1 MKGKLLSCIC
11 IIFCVVWTNVSKAQQ
26 QQNAQVAVCPFS
38 LQGIKNGSRFQ
49 RVFTEVMNQTLKD
62 MDVSV
67 IPEKEVLEVL
77 GRRIVSS
84 NEEARSI
91 GKQAGWDYVLWGSVT
106 KIGEVISIDARLVPA
121 TKTGSPQVLFAE
133 APSQKKLALAIS
145 QLAEKI
151 SAQVNK
157 DKVIAEIRI
166 EGNER
171 IGDDAI
177 LAHIKS
183 SVGSILRPDIVRQDI
198 HSIYDMGFFED
209 IRVDVKDSP
218 KGKVLIFY
226 VKENPIVQ
234 RIDVKGNRHIDT
246 KDIMA
251 VIKTKTFSVLKR
263 KQLAQDAQ
271 SILNLYHQKA
281 YFDAKVDYDVR
292 FPRDPRKA
300 TVVFR
305 VKEGQKFYVKKI
317 TFKGNK
323 HFSDRKLRS
332 IMETKTKS
340 IFFFWDSERG
350 ILQKDVLNTDVDRI
364 TVFYHDHGFMD
375 AKVGTPR
382 IKKEEDGF
390 HIEIPIIE
398 GERYKVA
405 SFDIVGDEVEHIE
418 KLKDHWETE
427 VGKYF
432 SRKKLRRDVQ
442 RLARF
447 CMNMGYAHTDVR
459 PHIKKDVENHEAHI
473 QLAVHKGPKVTI
485 GRIEIEGNTKTRDKV
500 IRRQFQIAEGDTFS
514 VSKIENSETK
524 LKRLDYFEEI
534 QIEPTQGESPDVMNL
549 KVKVKE
555 KLTGSIS
562 AGGGF
567 SSDEGLFVGGE
578 IVQRNLFG
586 RGQFL
591 ALRAHLGTETQR
603 YSLSFTEPSFL
614 DTYYFLGLD
623 AYNWVR
629 EYEDFTKDAQGFG
642 IRTGRPFG
650 NWSRFS
656 LEYIFENA
664 KIEDVSEN
672 ASSIIKEQEGRQIK
686 SSITF
691 GIERD
696 STDHPFLPTHGSI
709 NRVTV
714 EVASD
719 IIGSDSNFVKYV
731 ASTGWYIPLFW
742 KLTGFVRA
750 EIGWINKTGDAPIPL
765 YDRFFLGGI
774 NSVRSYDWGEL
785 GPKDPDTGDTIG
797 GTKYGL
803 FNAELIFPI
812 FKEINLHGVV
822 FFDAGNAFDEGE
834 ALDVT
839 KFKMGIGGGV
849 RWISPFG
856 PLRIEWAY
864 NPDPDPGDSTSKWQ
878 FSMGAFF

>member
-1 MKGKLLSCIC
+1 MKNKLLFPIVFLIASFMLNIH
-11 IIFCVVWTNVSKAQQ
+11 SL
-26 QQNAQVAVCPFS
+26 NAQESHRVAICPFA
-38 LQGIKNGSRFQ
+38 LHGIDKSSRFQ
-49 RVFTEVMNQTLKD
+49 KVFSEALRQTLEE
-62 MDVSV
+62 MDVSTVPKEEV
-67 IPEKEVLEVL
+67 IRVV
-77 GRRIVSS
+77 GNRIISS
-84 NEEARSI
+84 NAQARSI
-91 GKQAGWDYVLWGSVT
+91 GTKANWNYVLWGSIT
-106 KIGEVISIDARLVPA
+106 KIGQVISIDARLVPA
-121 TKTGSPQVLFAE
+121 VSSGEARVLFAE
-133 APSQKKLALAIS
+133 APNEKALALAIS
-145 QLAEKI
+145 QIAEKI
-151 SAQVNK
+151 TAQVNK
-157 DKVIAEIRI
+157 HRVIAEIRV

-177 LAHIKS
+177 LAQIKS
-183 SVGSILRPDIVRQDI
+183 SVGSVLRPDVVRDDI
-198 HSIYDMGFFED
+198 RSIYNMGFFED

-218 KGKVLIFY
+218 KGKILIFY

-234 RIDVKGNRHIDT
+234 RIEVKGNKHIDT

-251 VIKTKTFSVLKR
+251 VINTKTFSVLKR
-263 KQLAQDAQ
+263 KQLAKDAQ

-281 YFDAKVDYDVR
+281 YFDARVSYDVR

-305 VKEGQKFYVKKI
+305 IKEGKKFYVKKI

-332 IMETKTKS
+332 VMETKTKS

-350 ILQKDVLNTDVDRI
+350 ILQKDVLNTDVDRL

-375 AKVGTPR
+375 AKVGTPK
-382 IKKEEDGF
+382 IEKKEDGF
-390 HIEIPIIE
+390 YIEIPIIE

-405 SFDIVGDEVEHIE
+405 SFDVTGDEVEHLE
-418 KLKDHWETE
+418 ELKDKWETE
-427 VGKYF
+427 VGEYF
-432 SRKKLRRDVQ
+432 SRKKIRRDVQ

-447 CMNMGYAHTDVR
+447 CMDMGYAHADVR
-459 PHIKKDVENHEAHI
+459 PKIKKDAETHEAHI
-473 QLAVHKGPKVTI
+473 KLYVHKGPKVTI

-500 IRRQFQIAEGDTFS
+500 IRRQFQIVEGDTFS

-524 LKRLDYFEEI
+524 LRRLDYFEEI
-534 QIEPTQGESPDVMNL
+534 QIEPVQGDSPNVMNL

-586 RGQFL
+586 RGQYL

-614 DTYYFLGLD
+614 DSYYFLGVD

-629 EYEDFTKDAQGFG
+629 EYTDFTKDAQGFG

-656 LEYIFENA
+656 IEYIFENA
-664 KIEDVSEN
+664 KITDVAED

-686 SSITF
+686 SSVTF
-691 GIERD
+691 GVERD
-696 STDHPFLPTHGSI
+696 STNHPFLPTRGSI
-709 NRVTV
+709 NRITV
-714 EVASD
+714 EVSSD
-719 IIGSDSNFVKYV
+719 IIGSDSNFIKYE
-731 ASTGWYIPLFW
+731 AATGWYIPLFW
-742 KLTGFVRA
+742 KLTGFVRG
-750 EIGWINKTGDAPIPL
+750 EIGWITKTGGAPIPL

-774 NSVRSYDWGEL
+774 NSVRSYDWGDL
-785 GPKDPDTGDTIG
+785 GPKDPETGDTIG

-812 FKEINLHGVV
+812 FEEIKLHGVV

-834 ALDVT
+834 PLDVT

-864 NPDPDPGDSTSKWQ
+864 NPDPDPGDPTSTWQ

>member
-1 MKGKLLSCIC
+1 MKNKLLFFMGFLIASLIL
-11 IIFCVVWTNVSKAQQ
+11 NPYLLDAQE
-26 QQNAQVAVCPFS
+26 NSRVAICPFA
-38 LQGIKNGSRFQ
+38 LHGIEKGSRFQ
-49 RVFTEVMNQTLKD
+49 KVFSEALRQTLEE
-62 MDVSV
+62 MDVNTVS
-67 IPEKEVLEVL
+67 EEEVNQII
-77 GRRIVSS
+77 GNRIISS
-84 NEEARSI
+84 NAQARSI
-91 GKQAGWDYVLWGSVT
+91 GAKANWNYVLWGSIT
-106 KIGEVISIDARLVPA
+106 KIGQVISIDARLVPA
-121 TKTGSPQVLFAE
+121 TSPGETKVLFAE
-133 APSQKKLALAIS
+133 APNEKALALAIS
-145 QLAEKI
+145 QIAEKI
-151 SAQVNK
+151 TVQVNRH
-157 DKVIAEIRI
+157 KVIAEIRV

-177 LAHIKS
+177 LAQIKS
-183 SVGSILRPDIVRQDI
+183 SVGSVLRPDIVREDI
-198 HSIYDMGFFED
+198 RSIYNMGFFED

-218 KGKVLIFY
+218 KGKILIFY

-234 RIDVKGNRHIDT
+234 RIEIKGNRHIDT

-251 VIKTKTFSVLKR
+251 VINTKTFSVLKR
-263 KQLAQDAQ
+263 KQLAKDAQ

-281 YFDAKVDYDVR
+281 YFDARVSYDVR

-305 VKEGQKFYVKKI
+305 IKEGKKFFVKKI

-332 IMETKTKS
+332 VMETKTKS

-350 ILQKDVLNTDVDRI
+350 ILQKDVLNTDVDRL

-375 AKVGTPR
+375 AKVGTPK
-382 IKKEEDGF
+382 IEKKEDGF
-390 HIEIPIIE
+390 YIEIPIIE

-405 SFDIVGDEVEHIE
+405 SFDMVGDEVEHIE
-418 KLKDHWETE
+418 ELKDQWETE
-427 VGKYF
+427 VGEYF
-432 SRKKLRRDVQ
+432 SRKKIRRDAQ
-442 RLARF
+442 RLTRF
-447 CMNMGYAHTDVR
+447 CMDMGYAHADVR
-459 PHIKKDVENHEAHI
+459 PKIKKNTETHEAYI
-473 QLAVHKGPKVTI
+473 KLYVRKGPKVTI

-500 IRRQFQIAEGDTFS
+500 IRRQFQIVEGDTFS

-524 LKRLDYFEEI
+524 LRRLDYFEEI
-534 QIEPTQGESPDVMNL
+534 QIEPVQGDSPDVMNL

-586 RGQFL
+586 RGQYL
-591 ALRAHLGTETQR
+591 ALRAHFGAETQR

-614 DTYYFLGLD
+614 DSYYFLGVD

-629 EYEDFTKDAQGFG
+629 EYSDFTKDAQGFG

-664 KIEDVSEN
+664 KITDVAED

-686 SSITF
+686 SSVTF
-691 GIERD
+691 GVERD
-696 STDHPFLPTHGSI
+696 STNHPFLPTKGSI
-709 NRVTV
+709 NRITI
-714 EVASD
+714 EVSSD
-719 IIGSDSNFVKYV
+719 VIGSDSNFIKYE
-731 ASTGWYIPLFW
+731 AATGWYIPLFW
-742 KLTGFVRA
+742 KLTGFVRG
-750 EIGWINKTGDAPIPL
+750 EIGWITKTGDAPIPL

-774 NSVRSYDWGEL
+774 NSVRSYEWGDL
-785 GPKDPDTGDTIG
+785 GPKDPETGDTIG

-803 FNAELIFPI
+803 LNAELIFPI
-812 FKEINLHGVV
+812 FEEIKLHGVV

-834 ALDVT
+834 PLDVT

-864 NPDPDPGDSTSKWQ
+864 NPDPDPGDPTSTWQ